1 MRRAAVFIV
10 ALVTACHSEKAEPAQ
25 VTIAAPTTSSRARVE
40 APYVENARSA
50 FDAAE
55 ALERSGRINEARI
68 AYREVVRKWGYSLSA
83 RQARERLA
91 ALDAHESTTVGDVTC
106 STDSDCTVT
115 TRRVCCECCPR
126 KALATSKKWL
136 EWRDSQECAAEK
148 CAGCDESCPPETGRV
163 ARCNMAKCELTKK

>member
-1 MRRAAVFIV
+1 MRSAVFIV
-10 ALVTACHSEKAEPAQ
+10 ALLACHSEKAEPAQ
-25 VTIAAPTTSSRARVE
+25 VTIAAPTTSSSARVE

-68 AYREVVRKWGYSLSA
+68 AYQEVVRKWGYSLSA

-106 STDSDCTVT
+106 NADGDCTVT
-115 TRRVCCECCPR
+115 TSRECCECCPR

-136 EWRDSQECAAEK
+136 QWRDQTCKPAT
-148 CAGCDESCPPETGRV
+148 CGCDESCPPETGRS
-163 ARCNMAKCELTKK
+163 ARCNAGKCELIKK